1 MSWVSAL
8 RMLAIIFPFLLTFV
22 NCANFPDPLPLEG
35 DFFFVHDPSLV
46 QRRSDGKYFLFTTH
60 DKGGI
65 ITADNLAGPWTV
77 VGSILPNNSSIQL
90 AGRDD
95 IWAPDVSLH
104 GDTYYAY
111 YAVSTFGSQVS
122 AIGLATSTSMDPGT
136 WTDHGQVF
144 QSTTGDAYNA
154 IDPNLAIDDN
164 GQTVLTF
171 GEFSMEASDIF
182 QVNIANDFFT
192 VDSNP
197 RQVSFNSTPPQPEEG
212 AFLWK
217 HGDFYYLFF
226 SSGTC
231 CGFDASALPPPGDEY
246 KVFVGRSIS
255 AHGPFLDANGIDLRS
270 SGGTLVLASHGN
282 IYAPGGQGIFVD
294 RSTGSEREVFVYHYV
309 PVDSPEPYSDT
320 FASLGLN
327 GLDWTSG
334 WPVLTEL

>member
-1 MSWVSAL
+1 MGRHPDIWLFVTVVILST
-8 RMLAIIFPFLLTFV
+8 IFV
-22 NCANFPDPLPLEG
+22 RCASFPDPLPVEG

-46 QRRSDGKYFLFTTH
+46 QRQSDGKYFLFTTH

-111 YAVSTFGSQVS
+111 YAVSTFGSQDS
-122 AIGLATSTSMDPGT
+122 AIGLATSASMDPGT

-144 QSTTGDAYNA
+144 GSTTGDLYNA
-154 IDPNLAIDDN
+154 IDPNLSIDES
-164 GQTVLTF
+164 GRPVLTF
-171 GEFSMEASDIF
+171 GSFWDDLF
-182 QVNIANDFFT
+182 QVNLADDLRT
-192 VDSNP
+192 VINTP
-197 RQVSFNSTPPQPEEG
+197 EHVSFNSTPPQPEEG

-217 HGDFYYLFF
+217 HDDFYYLFF

-231 CGFDASALPPPGDEY
+231 CGFNASALPAPGDEY
-246 KVFVGRSIS
+246 KVFVGRSES
-255 AHGPFLDANGIDLRS
+255 AHGPFLDANGVDLRS

-282 IYAPGGQGIFVD
+282 IYAPGGQGIFID
-294 RSTGSEREVFVYHYV
+294 QSAGSEREVFVYHYV
-309 PVDSPEPYSDT
+309 PVDSPDPYSDT
-320 FASLGLN
+320 YASLGLN
-327 GLDWTSG
+327 GIEWSSG
-334 WPVLTEL
+334 WPALTQL